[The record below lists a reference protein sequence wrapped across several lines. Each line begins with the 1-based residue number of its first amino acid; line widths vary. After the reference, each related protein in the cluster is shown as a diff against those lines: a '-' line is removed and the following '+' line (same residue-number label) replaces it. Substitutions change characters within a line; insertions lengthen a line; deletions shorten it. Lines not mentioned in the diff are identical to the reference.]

1 MTVYTIDLNTQTV
14 SGAGHLTNQ
23 DTISC
28 KMNFKSK
35 ENWSFLFL
43 TNGFNVYWEQR
54 MRGRCFSGSFK
65 PHSETE

>member
-35 ENWSFLFL
+35 DNWSFLL

-54 MRGRCFSGSFK
+54 KNVRPLPLRVLQAAFGN
-65 PHSETE
+65 